1 MQYLLYATHEI
12 NRILINNCYVELLLM
27 RTSFSGQV

>member
-1 MQYLLYATHEI
+1 VYAAHEI
-12 NRILINNCYVELLLM
+12 NCILIINDCYVELLLM